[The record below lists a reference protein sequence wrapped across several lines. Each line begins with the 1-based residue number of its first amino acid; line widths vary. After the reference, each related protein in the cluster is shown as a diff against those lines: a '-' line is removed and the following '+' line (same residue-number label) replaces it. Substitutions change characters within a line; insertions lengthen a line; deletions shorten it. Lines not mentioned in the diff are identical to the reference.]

1 MVAKSNTAKRAR
13 DTIIIWG
20 PFFRRWLA
28 PAGFA
33 GMVALVPASII
44 SLTVPGRSDLLS
56 MAGMLGLWFFGAGAF
71 GGTAI
76 TIQRTFRQP
85 RVVAP
90 LFAAGIVLLVGGI
103 LWVSIGLLDPRAYA
117 LYTLAVIAPFVLVLV
132 FIVTLI
138 AVLIPTRYRKRV
150 SITAAVISAAITILS
165 LLT

>member
-13 DTIIIWG
+13 GTTIGG
-20 PFFRRWLA
+20 PFFRRWPA
-28 PAGFA
+28 AAGFA
-33 GMVALVPASII
+33 GMVALVPASIV
-44 SLTVPGRSDLLS
+44 SLTVPGRLELLS
-56 MAGMLGLWFFGAGAF
+56 IAGTLGLWFFGAGAF

-76 TIQRTFRQP
+76 AIQHAFRQP

-90 LFAAGIVLLVGGI
+90 LVAAGIVLLVGGI
-103 LWVSIGLLDPRAYA
+103 LWVSIRLLDPSAYA

-138 AVLIPTRYRKRV
+138 AVLIPTRYRKWA
-150 SITAAVISAAITILS
+150 SITAAVLSAAITVLS